1 MISQITATAHD
12 PVLKSSPLFKDLSDL
27 EFNAVSAF
35 LEPRRIKDGDAV
47 FREGAV
53 GEELFILVSGKVSAW
68 VSQPDGTQRW
78 MFEIKPG
85 DFFGEMSVIADEC
98 RSATLT
104 ARADTEL
111 LTLHGID
118 FYRII
123 YEHPMI
129 GVKILKAIGKVQG
142 VWLEE
147 VSKNLSDLLRW
158 GEKARRRALSDDL
171 TGLYNRSFLEES
183 ARDRFKRGSF
193 GPRCASL
200 LMMDLD
206 SFHDVNQRFGV
217 NAGDQIFIATA
228 EILHSITRTED
239 ICARLAGDEFA
250 LFLPDTTQEEAKVI
264 AERIRQTM
272 GSRKILVP
280 KSSDNEEQ
288 VEIIVNISIGIAA
301 APAHADTWEKLY
313 VAADTA
319 LRLAKEKGKDRVEM
333 AK

>member
-1 MISQITATAHD
+1 MSGQNTAAAHD
-12 PVLKSSPLFKDLSDL
+12 PVLKTSPLFKDLSDL
-27 EFNAVSAF
+27 ELNAVSAF
-35 LEPRRIKDGDAV
+35 LEPRRLKEGEDIFMEGSVGD
-47 FREGAV
+47 
-53 GEELFILVSGKVSAW
+53 ELFILVSGKVSAW